1 MRSPRKVHRDALNID
16 NRKAHAPPHPVLGS
30 RSGSTLIGESM
41 LFRKRKKLKRSLKP
55 SHMSSSSGGV
65 APGDV
70 TAPNPLHNTSKY
82 KVYVQAVDRALK
94 TFENPNEWADLISAL
109 AKLAKVFQTNAK
121 FGDIP
126 KPVTVAKR
134 LSQCLHPALPMGVH
148 LKALET
154 YRQIFDILGPQS
166 LPKLLYLFAVGLF
179 PLMEHCGIKVKTELF
194 NIFEQYLLPLG
205 QNLRPALPGFLAG
218 VLLGLEEGT
227 EFYERS
233 LSVLDRVCEGVG
245 ERAFFA
251 CLWQAVLGS
260 PSVRLPAMLYV
271 NAKFDKSR
279 TLDDQIAI
287 VGDHVNH
294 MVAALCATASDSGS
308 PLVQRN
314 LLDFLCAA
322 FPLDSTNLTRED
334 FVQLIMRC
342 IFVVLRRDMSLN
354 RRLYTWLM
362 NPTGANVAI
371 SGIPVGD
378 EGVECTFFTDKVLP
392 LIVEALT
399 EYLKFDI
406 IEIPQSSTNA
416 WAHGWGGQRESE
428 QHQFAE
434 VRVCRLLLYL
444 QDRADIGI
452 PLLNRVFPLFL
463 LCVSNV
469 HERLTTECC
478 SLKDKV
484 DPDPNFDRGHL
495 RLSLDSTKSSTN
507 CRLAN
512 GEVEAEKAK
521 EQERRL
527 DEISKTFNL
536 LLNSLE
542 AGFLFDFLGN
552 WFSELMKRED
562 PNSEDISH
570 YAKVVMFC
578 IKTCN
583 LDGDPILR
591 AQCLP
596 KLLQRIL
603 NGLHVDQ
610 KLVLV
615 ENSALL
621 KVIEVCSRLLNEI
634 SQSGAVNTDVLSEEI
649 LDVSPTTSPKKLV
662 ASATATGVID
672 ENQRLV
678 ELCVDECLLL
688 LSSVSRMYCAVRSSS
703 RLSLLIAV
711 CELTS
716 QFVDYPLYCV
726 TIEHHNSSE
735 LPSWLEE
742 VLKVVD
748 ADSWVHIMSSP
759 NQIIDQSD
767 LSARTATF
775 DLVLSVYLKCSS
787 VLAQH
792 DAISGRMSENQRPD
806 VEKKE
811 EIQPTTVLLKPLLFS
826 AQMHELERERVF
838 ERCGQAIWRGLGLS
852 SCAQEHERLSRLMAL
867 LHSRRPNEPSSD
879 MEHIIVSALTSN
891 DSMISAEAAQTFH
904 RMWMLTRT
912 GDDRASLC
920 SKPFNRAVMLL
931 LGVLADESVSRART
945 ELKSAAAAWFID
957 CAKHNDLPRI
967 VQMLATMLMNPVT
980 ARISIQYVWQEARL
994 SREQFSLMPSDVSVV
1009 TLVTSDGKQRLYHF
1023 DGPVTDGAWQND
1035 LRNRLLL
1042 SSEAEPS
1049 EADQV
1054 PVSTCVAPGDIPNF
1068 DEDTDSLDTLS
1079 ISMEGIE
1086 SGVVETLQYLIDC
1099 VVEEEESELD
1109 NRHQLESIL
1118 VDAPPEGGTVVFRND
1133 DESEAEHSTTS
1144 GNLSRPSQEN
1154 GERSTPLAGEVSR
1167 FKKGHRRQDSLQE
1180 SIFSMTEKELKT
1192 FDTTELLRPTI
1203 EGSSE
1208 GVSLFHELHVHM
1220 LLYGESGRVVDLG
1233 RAETAFR
1240 ILTALLC
1247 PRGSPVSNRML
1258 LSCLVSSGTASQS
1271 GDSNGGPSLTV
1282 SLVDLMAKHVRA
1294 ILGQH
1299 FWGVS
1304 GDEDVSKHRHLTL
1317 LELLITISLHF
1328 LRSFFLN
1335 SPICPVTQSDL
1346 VMAWKC
1352 KIAALDFLSELL
1364 EELCGMICEQQSR
1377 PFVMFV
1383 QSVMSRSK
1391 LQKCLLH
1398 LLLTAVHDPRTSA
1411 EQGQTVPLSVSI
1423 YEFNEGAS
1431 CGVGKKLSGLLLAY
1445 NRSLLSVTAQAIR
1458 LESDIKNGYATFG
1471 DLNTSGVMMN
1481 RLAVAQQIYNTPAHR
1496 GTIREPSPS
1505 LVELRAFLLIVLNAL
1520 KKRPERHEMWFQFV
1534 VQILPWMERSLA
1546 TVMVRVVEQLC
1557 KNIETAINVCFPN
1570 VKDTDSSLSPV
1581 KDPDCN
1587 YPACFMTMTLETIT
1601 TLIHFCVID
1610 AHATGS
1616 TIQPST
1622 PAAVATG
1629 TTGASMVGQAMA
1641 VIPGTRGA
1649 TELFSNL
1656 VKVFSFSDSAS
1667 TGGVNLAKIDG
1678 ARGSITLRQARNDML
1693 TSLPHALATICD
1705 LWTVVRSEETPTL
1718 PLGSPQQLRK
1728 LVLDLLSPIAQHHQQ
1743 AFLTA
1748 LSLVWLTRSSNI
1760 AQRRSDSDQP
1770 CFEYSPVQHDIAN
1783 LLLSLKV
1790 ISFEELV
1797 VAVTDT
1803 LKEVGLKATKIGAGE
1818 KAAFP
1823 TEAPLLELVHG
1834 CIKALPTAQLRSCW
1848 SPFQSLF
1855 AEAPL
1860 SSLPPRAVFL
1870 LYIILCDYVRCAGA
1884 SYIVEDKTISRAVQD
1899 AVQRL
1904 TEAVNTIVGWQL
1916 ETTTWLKRTL
1926 VVRHDQGPR
1935 SQDASPSVEMN
1946 TPLNTPLPSVN
1957 QSEQNSIRGS
1967 TLSLMTRP
1975 TSLDNSSA
1983 GAPSGEKKSSSN
1995 LRGSVKDSNNNKRDP
2010 AHSTQA
2016 LFLLAENLAELV
2028 DSVCKS
2034 DDKER
2039 LLPTLHAV
2047 WGNVVP
2053 YLRAKNARNSRFFLA
2068 SSQLLASMSSFSY
2081 MRPVWKKTT
2090 LELLL
2095 DSSFFKMDMQS
2106 LKQWLIVT
2114 DHLMTHDKTSFKD
2127 LLKSIAYTPNASF
2140 SIMTSKEQEYEAR
2153 AQAVKRL
2160 AFVVLGSE
2168 LDQYQGQMNDI
2179 QERLSENL
2187 RVSQSPTIR
2196 SAVFL
2201 CIRVLLLRL
2210 RPPSLIGIWPIMVTE
2225 LVHVLLQMEQ
2235 QLCAEGNGIE
2245 DLGCARDDAWMQ
2257 LYLAACKMLETL
2269 CTLPAGY
2276 LAQFQMCHWAFVN
2289 SVATS
2294 KTDVFLP
2301 FAGRINKLLR
2311 TKFGKLTQEEQSN
2324 LSPSLCG
2331 MKMLT
2336 SFEEL
2341 RPFFYALA
2349 TQNKALPGMHQSQG
2363 SEASFLTGSLSY
2375 KNAVNRLEHALCV
2388 DFAEHWQL

>member
-1 MRSPRKVHRDALNID
+1 M
-16 NRKAHAPPHPVLGS
+16 
-30 RSGSTLIGESM
+30 
-41 LFRKRKKLKRSLKP
+41 
-55 SHMSSSSGGV
+55 

-109 AKLAKVFQTNAK
+109 AKLAKVFQSNAK

-154 YRQIFDILGPQS
+154 YRQIFDILGPHS

-179 PLMEHCGIKVKTELF
+179 PLMDHCGIKVKTELF

-205 QNLRPALPGFLAG
+205 QNLKPALPGFLAG

-271 NAKFDKSR
+271 NAKFDKTR

-362 NPTGANVAI
+362 NPTGIPPI
-371 SGIPVGD
+371 SSIPVGD
-378 EGVECTFFTDKVLP
+378 ESVTSTFFADKVLP
-392 LIVEALT
+392 LIVDALT
-399 EYLKFDI
+399 EYLKLDI
-406 IEIPQSSTNA
+406 IEIPQSSTA
-416 WAHGWGGQRESE
+416 ESD
-428 QHQFAE
+428 QQQFAE

-444 QDRADIGI
+444 QDRADIGG
-452 PLLNRVFPLFL
+452 PVLKKVFPLFL
-463 LCVSNV
+463 VCVSNV
-469 HERLTTECC
+469 YERLTTAGSHQKE
-478 SLKDKV
+478 SVTTKRAS
-484 DPDPNFDRGHL
+484 N
-495 RLSLDSTKSSTN
+495 KSSSEESDETD
-507 CRLAN
+507 LWFYSFS
-512 GEVEAEKAK
+512 
-521 EQERRL
+521 RRL

-542 AGFLFDFLGN
+542 TGFLFEFLGT
-552 WFSELMKRED
+552 WFTELVKE
-562 PNSEDISH
+562 IAQF
-570 YAKVVMFC
+570 AKVVTFC
-578 IKTCN
+578 LDTCN

-591 AQCLP
+591 AHFLP
-596 KLLQRIL
+596 KLLRRIL
-603 NGLHVDQ
+603 SGLHIDHL
-610 KLVLV
+610 LVFV
-615 ENSALL
+615 HNSALL
-621 KVIEVCSRLLNEI
+621 QVLYLIQRLLSYPIPII
-634 SQSGAVNTDVLSEEI
+634 SFFSPE
-649 LDVSPTTSPKKLV
+649 VSVSDQ
-662 ASATATGVID
+662 A
-672 ENQRLV
+672 LV
-678 ELCVDECLLL
+678 ELCVEECLML
-688 LSSVSRMYCAVRSSS
+688 LSSVSRIYCTLRSSN
-703 RLSLLIAV
+703 RLPLLKAV
-711 CELTS
+711 CGLTS
-716 QFVDYPLYCV
+716 QFVDYPQYCV
-726 TIEHHNSSE
+726 TVEHHSNPT
-735 LPSWLEE
+735 LPCWLEE
-742 VLKVVD
+742 LLKLVD
-748 ADSWVHIMSSP
+748 A
-759 NQIIDQSD
+759 SD
-767 LSARTATF
+767 LAARATAF
-775 DLVLSVYLKCSS
+775 DLILSIYLKCSS

-792 DAISGRMSENQRPD
+792 DAPWDSFSPVKN
-806 VEKKE
+806 E
-811 EIQPTTVLLKPLLFS
+811 EQQPTTVLLKPLLYT
-826 AQMHELERERVF
+826 AQLNRLEQERVF
-838 ERCGQAIWRGLGLS
+838 ERCGHAIWRGVGLS

-879 MEHIIVSALTSN
+879 MENIIVSALTSS
-891 DSMISAEAAQTFH
+891 DAMISSEAAQTFH

-912 GDDRASLC
+912 GDDQPPLC
-920 SKPFNRAVMLL
+920 TKPFNRAVMLL

-980 ARISIQYVWQEARL
+980 ARISIQYVWQE
-994 SREQFSLMPSDVSVV
+994 FSSMPSDVSIV

-1023 DGPVTDGAWQND
+1023 DGHVTDGIQRFSFSRAWQND

-1042 SSEAEPS
+1042 SSEADSS
-1049 EADQV
+1049 ETEQAG
-1054 PVSTCVAPGDIPNF
+1054 VSTCVAPGGDIPNF
-1068 DEDTDSLDTLS
+1068 DEDTVGLNTLISRKSLVQTVFLRTPS
-1079 ISMEGIE
+1079 IR
-1086 SGVVETLQYLIDC
+1086 LFARNFLIIF
-1099 VVEEEESELD
+1099 S
-1109 NRHQLESIL
+1109 
-1118 VDAPPEGGTVVFRND
+1118 
-1133 DESEAEHSTTS
+1133 
-1144 GNLSRPSQEN
+1144 
-1154 GERSTPLAGEVSR
+1154 SR

-1192 FDTTELLRPTI
+1192 FDTTELLRPSM
-1203 EGSSE
+1203 EGASD

-1258 LSCLVSSGTASQS
+1258 LSCLVSSGTATQN
-1271 GDSNGGPSLTV
+1271 GDSSAGV

-1299 FWGVS
+1299 FWGVT
-1304 GDEDVSKHRHLTL
+1304 GDEDPSKHRHLTL

-1352 KIAALDFLSELL
+1352 KIAALDFLTELL
-1364 EELCGMICEQQSR
+1364 GELCGMICEQQSR

-1383 QSVMSRSK
+1383 QSVLSRSK

-1411 EQGQTVPLSVSI
+1411 EPGMPLSVSI
-1423 YEFNEGAS
+1423 FEFNEGSSSHA
-1431 CGVGKKLSGLLLAY
+1431 GRQLAGLLSAY

-1471 DLNTSGVMMN
+1471 DMVIPTS
-1481 RLAVAQQIYNTPAHR
+1481 RRTL
-1496 GTIREPSPS
+1496 REPSPS

-1534 VQILPWMERSLA
+1534 IQILPWMERSLA

-1557 KNIETAINVCFPN
+1557 KNIETAIAVCYPN
-1570 VKDTDSSLSPV
+1570 SKDTDSVSSPV
-1581 KDPDCN
+1581 KDGGDSK
-1587 YPACFMTMTLETIT
+1587 YTACFITMTLETMT
-1601 TLIHFCVID
+1601 TLVHFCVID
-1610 AHATGS
+1610 NHATS
-1616 TIQPST
+1616 TSPGPAPPVST
-1622 PAAVATG
+1622 AG
-1629 TTGASMVGQAMA
+1629 SMVGQVSQYVSSSLKAMA

-1656 VKVFSFSDSAS
+1656 VKVFSFSDS
-1667 TGGVNLAKIDG
+1667 TGGVNLSKIDG
-1678 ARGSITLRQARNDML
+1678 SRGSIALRQARNDML

-1705 LWTVVRSEETPTL
+1705 LWTVVRSKESPQL
-1718 PLGSPQQLRK
+1718 PLGSPQQLRR

-1748 LSLVWLTRSSNI
+1748 LSLVWLTRSGSGAA
-1760 AQRRSDSDQP
+1760 AQRKADSDQP
-1770 CFEYSPVQHDIAN
+1770 NFQYTPAQHDIAN

-1797 VAVTDT
+1797 AAVSET
-1803 LKEVGLKATKIGAGE
+1803 LKEVGVKAVKIGT
-1818 KAAFP
+1818 AFP

-1848 SPFQSLF
+1848 APFQSLF
-1855 AEAPL
+1855 ADAPL
-1860 SSLPPRAVFL
+1860 ANLPPRAVFL

-1884 SYIVEDKTISRAVQD
+1884 SYIVEDKTMSRAVQD

-1904 TEAVNTIVGWQL
+1904 TEAVNAIVGWQL

-1926 VVRHDQGPR
+1926 VVRHDQGGHQISLGPR

-1957 QSEQNSIRGS
+1957 PSEQNSMRGS
-1967 TLSLMTRP
+1967 TLSLMARP
-1975 TSLDNSSA
+1975 SSLDSGQNA
-1983 GAPSGEKKSSSN
+1983 APLAEKKSSSN
-1995 LRGSVKDSNNNKRDP
+1995 LRGSVKDTNNNKRDP

-2095 DSSFFKMDMQS
+2095 DSSFFKMDMHS
-2106 LKQWLIVT
+2106 LRQWLIVT

-2187 RVSQSPTIR
+2187 RVSQSPSIR

-2294 KTDVFLP
+2294 KTDMYLP

-2311 TKFGKLTQEEQSN
+2311 NKFGKLTPEEVAN

-2349 TQNKALPGMHQSQG
+2349 TQSKALPGIHQNTG
-2363 SEASFLTGSLSY
+2363 HEATFLTGSLSY
-2375 KNAVNRLEHALCV
+2375 KNAVSRLEHALCV

>member
-1 MRSPRKVHRDALNID
+1 MWRSQLVQLEITSVWTKSIIEIESPESHSSEAGTTQTAL
-16 NRKAHAPPHPVLGS
+16 
-30 RSGSTLIGESM
+30 
-41 LFRKRKKLKRSLKP
+41 
-55 SHMSSSSGGV
+55 MSSSSGGV
-65 APGDV
+65 VPGDV

-109 AKLAKVFQTNAK
+109 AKLAKVFQSNAK

-179 PLMEHCGIKVKTELF
+179 PLMDHCGIKVKSELF

-227 EFYERS
+227 EFYDRS

-271 NAKFDKSR
+271 NAKFDKTRS
-279 TLDDQIAI
+279 LDDQIAI

-294 MVAALCATASDSGS
+294 MVAALCAVANDSGS

-322 FPLDSTNLTRED
+322 FPLDSTNLTSDD
-334 FVQLIMRC
+334 FVQLLMRC
-342 IFVVLRRDMSLN
+342 MFVVLRRDMSLN

-362 NPTGANVAI
+362 NPSGGNVAI
-371 SGIPVGD
+371 SSIPIGDDGI
-378 EGVECTFFTDKVLP
+378 ESTFFTDNALP

-399 EYLKFDI
+399 EYLKLDLV
-406 IEIPQSSTNA
+406 EIPQVSTNA
-416 WAHGWGGQRESE
+416 WAYGWGDKKESE

-444 QDRADIGI
+444 QDRADIGV
-452 PLLNRVFPLFL
+452 PVLNKVFALFL
-463 LCVSNV
+463 VRVSNV
-469 HERLTTECC
+469 YERLTHECPEV
-478 SLKDKV
+478 KENKN
-484 DPDPNFDRGHL
+484 PDVTIDRSNM
-495 RLSLDSTKSSTN
+495 RLSLGLNKSSSTS
-507 CRLAN
+507 RI
-512 GEVEAEKAK
+512 GTVESAAEKEK
-521 EQERRL
+521 DRDRRL
-527 DEISKTFNL
+527 DEITKTFNL

-542 AGFLFDFLGN
+542 PGFLFDFLGS
-552 WFSELMKRED
+552 WFTRLISVDDPCSE
-562 PNSEDISH
+562 SIAQF
-570 YAKVVMFC
+570 AKVVTFC
-578 IKTCN
+578 LETCN
-583 LDGDPILR
+583 LDGDRALR
-591 AQCLP
+591 SQFLP
-596 KLLQRIL
+596 KLLSLIL
-603 NGLHVDQ
+603 NGLHNDKNLMVI
-610 KLVLV
+610 
-615 ENSALL
+615 ESTALL
-621 KVIEVCSRLLNEI
+621 QVIDVCSRLLEEI
-634 SQSGAVNTDVLSEEI
+634 SQSGAVEDHR
-649 LDVSPTTSPKKLV
+649 
-662 ASATATGVID
+662 G
-672 ENQRLV
+672 
-678 ELCVDECLLL
+678 
-688 LSSVSRMYCAVRSSS
+688 
-703 RLSLLIAV
+703 
-711 CELTS
+711 
-716 QFVDYPLYCV
+716 
-726 TIEHHNSSE
+726 SSE
-735 LPSWLEE
+735 LPGWLQD

-748 ADSWVHIMSSP
+748 AESWIQRLSHSSHMM
-759 NQIIDQSD
+759 DASD
-767 LSARTATF
+767 LSARTTVF
-775 DLVLSVYLKCSS
+775 DLALSVYLKCAS
-787 VLAQH
+787 VLSQH
-792 DAISGRMSENQRPD
+792 EAISGRMADGQSS
-806 VEKKE
+806 V
-811 EIQPTTVLLKPLLFS
+811 
-826 AQMHELERERVF
+826 
-838 ERCGQAIWRGLGLS
+838 RCGHAIWLGLGLS
-852 SCAQEHERLSRLMAL
+852 WCAYEHERLSRLMAL
-867 LHSRRPNEPSSD
+867 LHSRKPNEPSSD
-879 MEHIIVSALTSN
+879 MENIIVSALTSN
-891 DSMISAEAAQTFH
+891 DTMISTEAAQTFH

-912 GDDRASLC
+912 GDDQPPLC
-920 SKPFNRAVMLL
+920 TKPFNRAVMLL

-980 ARISIQYVWQEARL
+980 ARISIQYIFQEARL
-994 SREQFSLMPSDVSVV
+994 CRDQFSSLPNDVSVV

-1023 DGPVTDGAWQND
+1023 DGPVSEGAWQYD
-1035 LRNRLLL
+1035 LKNRLLL
-1042 SSEAEPS
+1042 SSETGACEAEQ
-1049 EADQV
+1049 AA
-1054 PVSTCVAPGDIPNF
+1054 VSTCATGAGDIPNF

-1079 ISMEGIE
+1079 ISLDGVD
-1086 SGVVETLQYLIDC
+1086 GAVVETLQYMIDC

-1109 NRHQLESIL
+1109 NQRQLECAL
-1118 VDAPPEGGTVVFRND
+1118 ANAPPEGEPVIFAND
-1133 DESEAEHSTTS
+1133 DECETETTTASVVASKPRHSS
-1144 GNLSRPSQEN
+1144 GDRPA
-1154 GERSTPLAGEVSR
+1154 PLVGDSVAR

-1192 FDTTELLRPTI
+1192 FDATELLRPSVDST
-1203 EGSSE
+1203 SE

-1247 PRGSPVSNRML
+1247 PRGSHVSNRML
-1258 LSCLVSSGTASQS
+1258 LSCLVSSGTAALN
-1271 GDSNGGPSLTV
+1271 GDSTGTGSPLSG

-1299 FWGVS
+1299 FWGTT
-1304 GDEDVSKHRHLTL
+1304 GDEDATKHRHLTL
-1317 LELLITISLHF
+1317 LELLIT
-1328 LRSFFLN
+1328 
-1335 SPICPVTQSDL
+1335 
-1346 VMAWKC
+1346 
-1352 KIAALDFLSELL
+1352 
-1364 EELCGMICEQQSR
+1364 
-1377 PFVMFV
+1377 
-1383 QSVMSRSK
+1383 
-1391 LQKCLLH
+1391 
-1398 LLLTAVHDPRTSA
+1398 
-1411 EQGQTVPLSVSI
+1411 
-1423 YEFNEGAS
+1423 
-1431 CGVGKKLSGLLLAY
+1431 VG
-1445 NRSLLSVTAQAIR
+1445 
-1458 LESDIKNGYATFG
+1458 
-1471 DLNTSGVMMN
+1471 
-1481 RLAVAQQIYNTPAHR
+1481 
-1496 GTIREPSPS
+1496 
-1505 LVELRAFLLIVLNAL
+1505 VLNAL
-1520 KKRPERHEMWFQFV
+1520 KKRPEHHEMWFQFV
-1534 VQILPWMERSLA
+1534 IQILPWMERSLA

-1557 KNIETAINVCFPN
+1557 KNIETAVAVCFPN
-1570 VKDTDSSLSPV
+1570 NTTLDTDSAVISIKESEH
-1581 KDPDCN
+1581 N
-1587 YPACFMTMTLETIT
+1587 YPSCFITMTLETIT
-1601 TLIHFCVID
+1601 TLLHFCVID
-1610 AHATGS
+1610 GS
-1616 TIQPST
+1616 VAGSAIQTTT
-1622 PAAVATG
+1622 PLPVAPHSGG
-1629 TTGASMVGQAMA
+1629 TSMVGQA
-1641 VIPGTRGA
+1641 
-1649 TELFSNL
+1649 
-1656 VKVFSFSDSAS
+1656 
-1667 TGGVNLAKIDG
+1667 GGVNLSKLEG
-1678 ARGSITLRQARNDML
+1678 SRGSFALRQACNDML

-1705 LWTVVRSEETPTL
+1705 LWSVIRSKKEPLL
-1718 PLGSPQQLRK
+1718 PLGSPQHLRQ

-1748 LSLVWLTRSSNI
+1748 LSLVWLTRSGTGATAHRKI
-1760 AQRRSDSDQP
+1760 DPDQP
-1770 CFEYSPVQHDIAN
+1770 NFQYTPAQNDIAN

-1797 VAVTDT
+1797 SAVTDT
-1803 LKEVGLKATKIGAGE
+1803 LKEVGVKATKLGAGE
-1818 KAAFP
+1818 KATFP

-1834 CIKALPTAQLRSCW
+1834 CVKAVPTTQLRSCW
-1848 SPFQSLF
+1848 LPFQALF
-1855 AEAPL
+1855 SDAPL
-1860 SSLPPRAVFL
+1860 ANLPPRAVFL

-1884 SYIVEDKTISRAVQD
+1884 SYIVEDKTMSRAVQD

-1904 TEAVNTIVGWQL
+1904 TEAVNAIVGWQL

-1926 VVRHDQGPR
+1926 VVKHDQGVR

-1946 TPLNTPLPSVN
+1946 TPLNTPLPSMN
-1957 QSEQNSIRGS
+1957 QSEQNSMRGS

-1975 TSLDNSSA
+1975 SSLDTGTNA
-1983 GAPSGEKKSSSN
+1983 GSLPEKRSSSN
-1995 LRGSVKDSNNNKRDP
+1995 LRSSVKDTNNNKRDP

-2168 LDQYQGQMNDI
+2168 LDQYQAQMNDI

-2187 RVSQSPTIR
+2187 RVSQSPSIR

-2245 DLGCARDDAWMQ
+2245 DLGC
-2257 LYLAACKMLETL
+2257 
-2269 CTLPAGY
+2269 
-2276 LAQFQMCHWAFVN
+2276 HWAFVN
-2289 SVATS
+2289 SVSTS
-2294 KTDVFLP
+2294 KTDLFLP

-2311 TKFGKLTQEEQSN
+2311 TKFGKLTPEELAN

-2336 SFEEL
+2336 TFEEL

-2349 TQNKALPGMHQSQG
+2349 TQNKALPGTHEGAGTDS
-2363 SEASFLTGSLSY
+2363 SFLAGSLSY
-2375 KNAVNRLEHALCV
+2375 KNAVQRLEHALCV

>member
-1 MRSPRKVHRDALNID
+1 MAL
-16 NRKAHAPPHPVLGS
+16 K
-30 RSGSTLIGESM
+30 
-41 LFRKRKKLKRSLKP
+41 KRKKHRRDFQTAL
-55 SHMSSSSGGV
+55 MSSSSGGLV
-65 APGDV
+65 PGDV
-70 TAPNPLHNTSKY
+70 TTPNPLHNTSKY

-109 AKLAKVFQTNAK
+109 AKLAKVFQSNAK

-179 PLMEHCGIKVKTELF
+179 PLMDHCGIKVKSELF

-227 EFYERS
+227 EFYDRS

-271 NAKFDKSR
+271 NAKFDKTRS
-279 TLDDQIAI
+279 LDDQIAI

-294 MVAALCATASDSGS
+294 MVAALCAVANDSGS

-322 FPLDSTNLTRED
+322 FPLDSTNLTSDD
-334 FVQLIMRC
+334 FVQLLMRC
-342 IFVVLRRDMSLN
+342 MFVVLRRDMSLN

-362 NPTGANVAI
+362 SPAGGNVAI
-371 SGIPVGD
+371 SSIPIGD
-378 EGVECTFFTDKVLP
+378 DGVESTFFTDNALP

-399 EYLKFDI
+399 EYLKLDLV
-406 IEIPQSSTNA
+406 EIPQVSTNA
-416 WAHGWGGQRESE
+416 WAYGWGDKKESE

-444 QDRADIGI
+444 QDRADIGV
-452 PLLNRVFPLFL
+452 PVLNKVFALFL
-463 LCVSNV
+463 VRVSNV
-469 HERLTTECC
+469 YERLTHECPEV
-478 SLKDKV
+478 KENKN
-484 DPDPNFDRGHL
+484 PDVAIDRSNM
-495 RLSLDSTKSSTN
+495 RLSLGLNKSSSTS
-507 CRLAN
+507 RIGTIESA
-512 GEVEAEKAK
+512 AEKEK
-521 EQERRL
+521 DRDRRL
-527 DEISKTFNL
+527 DEITKTFNL

-542 AGFLFDFLGN
+542 PGFLFDFLGS
-552 WFSELMKRED
+552 WFTRLITVDDPCSE
-562 PNSEDISH
+562 SIAQF
-570 YAKVVMFC
+570 AKVVAFC
-578 IKTCN
+578 LETCN
-583 LDGDPILR
+583 LDGDRALR
-591 AQCLP
+591 SQFLP
-596 KLLQRIL
+596 KLLSLIL
-603 NGLHVDQ
+603 NGLHNDK
-610 KLVLV
+610 KLVV
-615 ENSALL
+615 IESTALL
-621 KVIEVCSRLLNEI
+621 RVIDVCSRLLEEI
-634 SQSGAVNTDVLSEEI
+634 SQSGAVEVPSGDMSDASSNA
-649 LDVSPTTSPKKLV
+649 SPRKSANINPAV
-662 ASATATGVID
+662 AGAID
-672 ENQRLV
+672 DDQVLV
-678 ELCVDECLLL
+678 ESCVNECLLL
-688 LSSVSRMYCAVRSSS
+688 LSSVCRIYVANRSSL
-703 RLSLLIAV
+703 RLPLLTAV
-711 CELTS
+711 CKLTS
-716 QFVDYPLYCV
+716 KFVDYPLYCFV
-726 TIEHHNSSE
+726 LDHRGSSE
-735 LPSWLEE
+735 LPGWLQD

-748 ADSWVHIMSSP
+748 AESWIQRLSHSS
-759 NQIIDQSD
+759 QMMDASD
-767 LSARTATF
+767 LSARTTVF
-775 DLVLSVYLKCSS
+775 DLALSVYLKCAS
-787 VLAQH
+787 VLSQH
-792 DAISGRMSENQRPD
+792 EAISGRMADGQTSVVDESEEN
-806 VEKKE
+806 
-811 EIQPTTVLLKPLLFS
+811 PTTVLLKPLLFTT
-826 AQMHELERERVF
+826 HINKLEKDRVF
-838 ERCGQAIWRGLGLS
+838 ERCGHAIWLGLGLS
-852 SCAQEHERLSRLMAL
+852 WCAYEHERLSRLMAL
-867 LHSRRPNEPSSD
+867 LHSRKPNEPSSD
-879 MEHIIVSALTSN
+879 MENIIVSALTSN
-891 DSMISAEAAQTFH
+891 DTMISTEAAQTFH

-912 GDDRASLC
+912 GDDQPPLC
-920 SKPFNRAVMLL
+920 TKPFNRAVMLL

-980 ARISIQYVWQEARL
+980 ARISIQYIFQEARL
-994 SREQFSLMPSDVSVV
+994 CRDQFSSLPSDVSVV

-1023 DGPVTDGAWQND
+1023 DGPVSEGAWQYD
-1035 LRNRLLL
+1035 LKNRLLL
-1042 SSEAEPS
+1042 SSETGACEAEQT
-1049 EADQV
+1049 A
-1054 PVSTCVAPGDIPNF
+1054 VSTCATGAGDIPNF

-1079 ISMEGIE
+1079 ISLEGVDG
-1086 SGVVETLQYLIDC
+1086 GVVETLQYLIDC

-1109 NRHQLESIL
+1109 NQRQLECAL
-1118 VDAPPEGGTVVFRND
+1118 ANAPPEGEPVIFTND
-1133 DESEAEHSTTS
+1133 DDCETETTGASVNASKPRHSS
-1144 GNLSRPSQEN
+1144 GDRPASLV
-1154 GERSTPLAGEVSR
+1154 GDSVAR

-1192 FDTTELLRPTI
+1192 FDATELLRPSVDST
-1203 EGSSE
+1203 SE

-1247 PRGSPVSNRML
+1247 PRGSHVSNRML
-1258 LSCLVSSGTASQS
+1258 LSCLVSSGTAALN
-1271 GDSNGGPSLTV
+1271 GDSAGTGSPLSG

-1299 FWGVS
+1299 FWGAT
-1304 GDEDVSKHRHLTL
+1304 GDEDATKHRHLTL

-1328 LRSFFLN
+1328 LRSFFLS
-1335 SPICPVTQSDL
+1335 SPISPVTEADL

-1364 EELCGMICEQQSR
+1364 SELCGMICEQQSR

-1383 QSVMSRSK
+1383 QSVLSRSK

-1398 LLLTAVHDPRTSA
+1398 LLLTAVHDPRANA
-1411 EQGQTVPLSVSI
+1411 EPGQTMPLSVSI
-1423 YEFNEGAS
+1423 FEFNEGGSPSVRRRLA
-1431 CGVGKKLSGLLLAY
+1431 GLLSAY

-1458 LESDIKNGYATFG
+1458 LESDIKNGYSTFG
-1471 DLNTSGVMMN
+1471 DVNTGGVMLN
-1481 RLAVAQQIYNTPAHR
+1481 RLAVAQQIYNTPAYR
-1496 GTIREPSPS
+1496 GTLRESSPS

-1520 KKRPERHEMWFQFV
+1520 KKRPEHHEMWFQFV
-1534 VQILPWMERSLA
+1534 IQILPWMERSLA

-1557 KNIETAINVCFPN
+1557 KNIETAVAVCFPN
-1570 VKDTDSSLSPV
+1570 NITDGDSAVNSIKESEH
-1581 KDPDCN
+1581 N
-1587 YPACFMTMTLETIT
+1587 YPSCFITMTLETIT
-1601 TLIHFCVID
+1601 TLLHFCVID
-1610 AHATGS
+1610 GS
-1616 TIQPST
+1616 VAGSAIQTTT
-1622 PAAVATG
+1622 PLPVAPHS
-1629 TTGASMVGQAMA
+1629 GASSMVGQAMA
-1641 VIPGTRGA
+1641 VIPGTKGA

-1667 TGGVNLAKIDG
+1667 AGGVNLSKLEG
-1678 ARGSITLRQARNDML
+1678 TRGSIALRQACNDML

-1705 LWTVVRSEETPTL
+1705 LWSVIRSKEEPVL
-1718 PLGSPQQLRK
+1718 PLGSPQHLRQ

-1748 LSLVWLTRSSNI
+1748 LSLVWLTRSGTG
-1760 AQRRSDSDQP
+1760 ATAHRKTDPDQP
-1770 CFEYSPVQHDIAN
+1770 NFQYTPAQHDIAN

-1797 VAVTDT
+1797 SAVTDT
-1803 LKEVGLKATKIGAGE
+1803 LKEVGVKATKLGAGE
-1818 KAAFP
+1818 KATFP

-1834 CIKALPTAQLRSCW
+1834 CVKAVPTTQLRSCW
-1848 SPFQSLF
+1848 LPFQSLF
-1855 AEAPL
+1855 SDAPL
-1860 SSLPPRAVFL
+1860 ANLPPRAVFL

-1884 SYIVEDKTISRAVQD
+1884 SYIVEDKTMSRAVQD

-1904 TEAVNTIVGWQL
+1904 TEAVNAIVGWQL

-1926 VVRHDQGPR
+1926 VVKHDQGAR

-1946 TPLNTPLPSVN
+1946 TPLNTPLPSIN
-1957 QSEQNSIRGS
+1957 QSEQNSMRGS

-1975 TSLDNSSA
+1975 SSLDTGTNA
-1983 GAPSGEKKSSSN
+1983 GSLPEKRSSSN
-1995 LRGSVKDSNNNKRDP
+1995 LRSSVKDTNNNKRDP

-2053 YLRAKNARNSRFFLA
+2053 YLRAKNARNSWFFLA

-2168 LDQYQGQMNDI
+2168 LDQYQAQMNDI

-2187 RVSQSPTIR
+2187 RVSQSPSIR

-2257 LYLAACKMLETL
+2257 LYLAACKLLETL

-2289 SVATS
+2289 SVSTS
-2294 KTDVFLP
+2294 KTDLFLP

-2311 TKFGKLTQEEQSN
+2311 TKFGKLTQEELAN

-2349 TQNKALPGMHQSQG
+2349 TQNKALPGTHEGAG
-2363 SEASFLTGSLSY
+2363 SDSSFLAGSLSY
-2375 KNAVNRLEHALCV
+2375 KNAVQRLEHALCV

>member
-1 MRSPRKVHRDALNID
+1 MVFK
-16 NRKAHAPPHPVLGS
+16 
-30 RSGSTLIGESM
+30 
-41 LFRKRKKLKRSLKP
+41 KRKKLKRDSQ
-55 SHMSSSSGGV
+55 STQMSSSSGGM

-109 AKLAKVFQTNAK
+109 AKLAKVFQSNAK

-154 YRQIFDILGPQS
+154 YRQIFDILGPHS

-179 PLMEHCGIKVKTELF
+179 PLMDHCGIKVKTELF

-205 QNLRPALPGFLAG
+205 QNLKPALPGFLAG

-271 NAKFDKSR
+271 NAKFDKTR

-362 NPTGANVAI
+362 NPTGGNIAI
-371 SGIPVGD
+371 SSIPVGD
-378 EGVECTFFTDKVLP
+378 ESVTSTFFADKVLP
-392 LIVEALT
+392 LIVDALT
-399 EYLKFDI
+399 EYLKLDI
-406 IEIPQSSTNA
+406 IEIPQSSTAA
-416 WAHGWGGQRESE
+416 WVHGWGSQRESD
-428 QHQFAE
+428 QQQFAE

-444 QDRADIGI
+444 QDRADIGG
-452 PLLNRVFPLFL
+452 PVLKKVFPLFL
-463 LCVSNV
+463 VCVSNV
-469 HERLTTECC
+469 YERLTTAGSHQKESKDHDT
-478 SLKDKV
+478 SL
-484 DPDPNFDRGHL
+484 DRNHL
-495 RLSLDSTKSSTN
+495 RLSLDLKKSPSN
-507 CRLAN
+507 SRLTC
-512 GEVEAEKAK
+512 VDTEAEKTK
-521 EQERRL
+521 DQERRL

-542 AGFLFDFLGN
+542 TGFLFEFLGT
-552 WFSELMKRED
+552 WFTELVSKTDPCSEE
-562 PNSEDISH
+562 IAQF
-570 YAKVVMFC
+570 AKVVTFC
-578 IKTCN
+578 LDTCN

-591 AQCLP
+591 AHFLP
-596 KLLQRIL
+596 KLLRRIL
-603 NGLHVDQ
+603 SGLHIDHL
-610 KLVLV
+610 LVFV
-615 ENSALL
+615 HNSALL
-621 KVIEVCSRLLNEI
+621 QMIEVCTKLLAEI
-634 SQSGAVNTDVLSEEI
+634 SQSGAVEADARNEELS
-649 LDVSPTTSPKKLV
+649 DASPATSPRKHAV
-662 ASATATGVID
+662 NAAVTGMIAED
-672 ENQRLV
+672 QALV
-678 ELCVDECLLL
+678 ELCVEECLML
-688 LSSVSRMYCAVRSSS
+688 LSSVSRIYCTLRSSN
-703 RLSLLIAV
+703 RLPLLKAV
-711 CELTS
+711 CGLTS
-716 QFVDYPLYCV
+716 QFVDYPQYCV
-726 TIEHHNSSE
+726 TVEHHSNPT
-735 LPSWLEE
+735 LPCWLEE
-742 VLKVVD
+742 LLKVVD
-748 ADSWVHIMSSP
+748 AESWVHQMSVSS
-759 NQIIDQSD
+759 QLVDASD
-767 LSARTATF
+767 LAARATAF
-775 DLVLSVYLKCSS
+775 DLILSIYLKCSS

-792 DAISGRMSENQRPD
+792 DAVSGRMMDGPTTVTN
-806 VEKKE
+806 KNE
-811 EIQPTTVLLKPLLFS
+811 EQQPTTVLLKPLLYT
-826 AQMHELERERVF
+826 AQLNRLEQERVF
-838 ERCGQAIWRGLGLS
+838 ERCGHAIWRGVGLS

-879 MEHIIVSALTSN
+879 MENIIVSALTSS
-891 DSMISAEAAQTFH
+891 DAMISSEAAQTFH

-912 GDDRASLC
+912 GDDQPPLC
-920 SKPFNRAVMLL
+920 TKPFNRAVMLL

-994 SREQFSLMPSDVSVV
+994 TKEQFSSMPSDVSIV

-1023 DGPVTDGAWQND
+1023 DGHVTDGAWQND

-1042 SSEAEPS
+1042 SSEADSS
-1049 EADQV
+1049 ETEQAG
-1054 PVSTCVAPGDIPNF
+1054 VSTCVAPGGDIPNF

-1079 ISMEGIE
+1079 ISMEGVDV
-1086 SGVVETLQYLIDC
+1086 GVVETLQYIIDC
-1099 VVEEEESELD
+1099 VAEEEYSELD
-1109 NRHQLESIL
+1109 NRQRLEAALAS
-1118 VDAPPEGGTVVFRND
+1118 APPEGGVVVFRND
-1133 DESEAEHSTTS
+1133 DESEAEPSSSASALTS
-1144 GNLSRPSQEN
+1144 RLRQES
-1154 GERSTPLAGEVSR
+1154 GERSAPLVSDVAR

-1192 FDTTELLRPTI
+1192 FDTTELLRPSM
-1203 EGSSE
+1203 EGASD

-1258 LSCLVSSGTASQS
+1258 LSCLVSSGTATQN
-1271 GDSNGGPSLTV
+1271 GDSSAGGTSALTV

-1299 FWGVS
+1299 FWGVT
-1304 GDEDVSKHRHLTL
+1304 GDEDPSKHRHLTL

-1352 KIAALDFLSELL
+1352 KIAALDFLTELL
-1364 EELCGMICEQQSR
+1364 GELCGMICEQQSR

-1383 QSVMSRSK
+1383 QSVLSRSK

-1411 EQGQTVPLSVSI
+1411 EPGQTMPLSVSI
-1423 YEFNEGAS
+1423 FEFNEGSSSHA
-1431 CGVGKKLSGLLLAY
+1431 GRQLAGLLSAY

-1471 DLNTSGVMMN
+1471 DMNTSGVMMN

-1496 GTIREPSPS
+1496 GTLREPSPS

-1534 VQILPWMERSLA
+1534 IQILPWMERSLA

-1557 KNIETAINVCFPN
+1557 KNIETAIAVCYPN
-1570 VKDTDSSLSPV
+1570 SKDTDSVSSPV
-1581 KDPDCN
+1581 KDGGDSK
-1587 YPACFMTMTLETIT
+1587 YTACFITMTLETMT
-1601 TLIHFCVID
+1601 TLVHFCVID
-1610 AHATGS
+1610 NHAVGS
-1616 TIQPST
+1616 TIQTST
-1622 PAAVATG
+1622 SPGPAPPVSTAG
-1629 TTGASMVGQAMA
+1629 SMVGQAMA

-1667 TGGVNLAKIDG
+1667 TGGVNLSKIDG
-1678 ARGSITLRQARNDML
+1678 SRGSIALRQARNDML

-1705 LWTVVRSEETPTL
+1705 LWTVVRSKESPQL
-1718 PLGSPQQLRK
+1718 PLGSPQQLRR

-1748 LSLVWLTRSSNI
+1748 LSLVWLTRSGSGAA
-1760 AQRRSDSDQP
+1760 AQRKADSDQP
-1770 CFEYSPVQHDIAN
+1770 NFQYTPAQHDIAN

-1797 VAVTDT
+1797 AAVSET
-1803 LKEVGLKATKIGAGE
+1803 LKEVGVKAVKIGAGE
-1818 KAAFP
+1818 KTAFP

-1848 SPFQSLF
+1848 APFQSLF
-1855 AEAPL
+1855 ADAPL
-1860 SSLPPRAVFL
+1860 ANLPPRAVFL

-1884 SYIVEDKTISRAVQD
+1884 SYIVEDKTMSRAVQD

-1904 TEAVNTIVGWQL
+1904 TEAVNAIVGWQL

-1957 QSEQNSIRGS
+1957 PSEQNSMRGS
-1967 TLSLMTRP
+1967 TLSLMARP
-1975 TSLDNSSA
+1975 SSLDSGQNA
-1983 GAPSGEKKSSSN
+1983 APLAEKKSSSN
-1995 LRGSVKDSNNNKRDP
+1995 LRGSVKDTNNNKRDP

-2095 DSSFFKMDMQS
+2095 DSSFFKMDMHS
-2106 LKQWLIVT
+2106 LRQWLIVT

-2187 RVSQSPTIR
+2187 RVSQSPSIR

-2294 KTDVFLP
+2294 KTDMYLP

-2311 TKFGKLTQEEQSN
+2311 NKFGKLTPEEVAN

-2349 TQNKALPGMHQSQG
+2349 TQSKALPGIHQNTG
-2363 SEASFLTGSLSY
+2363 HEATFLTGSLSY
-2375 KNAVNRLEHALCV
+2375 KNAVSRLEHALCV

>member
-1 MRSPRKVHRDALNID
+1 
-16 NRKAHAPPHPVLGS
+16 
-30 RSGSTLIGESM
+30 
-41 LFRKRKKLKRSLKP
+41 
-55 SHMSSSSGGV
+55 MSSSSGGL

-109 AKLAKVFQTNAK
+109 AKLTKVFQSNAK

-179 PLMEHCGIKVKTELF
+179 PLMDHCGIKVKSELF

-205 QNLRPALPGFLAG
+205 QNLKPALPGFLAG

-271 NAKFDKSR
+271 NAKFDKTR

-287 VGDHVNH
+287 VGDH
-294 MVAALCATASDSGS
+294 VAALCATASDSGS

-342 IFVVLRRDMSLN
+342 VFVVLRRDMSLN

-362 NPTGANVAI
+362 NPTGGNIAV
-371 SGIPVGD
+371 SSIPVVD
-378 EGVECTFFTDKVLP
+378 EAVESTFFTDKVLP

-399 EYLKFDI
+399 EYLKLDV

-444 QDRADIGI
+444 QDRADIGG
-452 PLLNRVFPLFL
+452 PVLNKVFPLFL
-463 LCVSNV
+463 MI
-469 HERLTTECC
+469 
-478 SLKDKV
+478 D
-484 DPDPNFDRGHL
+484 
-495 RLSLDSTKSSTN
+495 
-507 CRLAN
+507 
-512 GEVEAEKAK
+512 
-521 EQERRL
+521 
-527 DEISKTFNL
+527 
-536 LLNSLE
+536 
-542 AGFLFDFLGN
+542 
-552 WFSELMKRED
+552 
-562 PNSEDISH
+562 
-570 YAKVVMFC
+570 
-578 IKTCN
+578 
-583 LDGDPILR
+583 
-591 AQCLP
+591 
-596 KLLQRIL
+596 
-603 NGLHVDQ
+603 
-610 KLVLV
+610 
-615 ENSALL
+615 
-621 KVIEVCSRLLNEI
+621 VCTRLLAEI
-634 SQSGAVNTDVLSEEI
+634 SQGGAIEAIVPNDDLSEGSSI
-649 LDVSPTTSPKKLV
+649 GSPRKRPLNAVV
-662 ASATATGVID
+662 AGVND
-672 ENQRLV
+672 EDQALV
-678 ELCVDECLLL
+678 ELCVNECLML
-688 LSSVSRMYCAVRSSS
+688 LSSVSRMYHTGRSSNNLLL
-703 RLSLLIAV
+703 LSSV
-711 CELTS
+711 CALTS
-716 QFVDYPLYCV
+716 QFVDYPLYCFSL
-726 TIEHHNSSE
+726 EHKSCPK
-735 LPSWLEE
+735 LPCWLEE
-742 VLKVVD
+742 LLKVVD
-748 ADSWVHIMSSP
+748 ADSWVHQMSHGS
-759 NQIIDQSD
+759 QFVDLSD
-767 LSARTATF
+767 LSARTTAF
-775 DLVLSVYLKCSS
+775 DLLLSIYLKCSS

-792 DAISGRMSENQRPD
+792 EAANGRMSEGSVAVASEGED
-806 VEKKE
+806 VP
-811 EIQPTTVLLKPLLFS
+811 PTTVLLKPLLFS
-826 AQMHELERERVF
+826 AQLHQLERERVF
-838 ERCGQAIWRGLGLS
+838 ERCGQAIWRGVGS
-852 SCAQEHERLSRLMAL
+852 PQCAQEHERLSRLMAL

-879 MEHIIVSALTSN
+879 MENIIVSALTSS
-891 DSMISAEAAQTFH
+891 DAMISAEAAQTFH

-912 GDDRASLC
+912 GDDQPPLC
-920 SKPFNRAVMLL
+920 AKPFNRHEFFLFLRLHWAVMLL

-994 SREQFSLMPSDVSVV
+994 SKDQFSSMPPDVSVV

-1042 SSEAEPS
+1042 SSEADSTES
-1049 EADQV
+1049 EQGA
-1054 PVSTCVAPGDIPNF
+1054 VSTCVATGGDIPNF

-1079 ISMEGIE
+1079 ISMDGVDV
-1086 SGVVETLQYLIDC
+1086 GVVETLQYLIDC
-1099 VVEEEESELD
+1099 VIEEEESELD
-1109 NRHQLESIL
+1109 NHQRLESAL
-1118 VDAPPEGGTVVFRND
+1118 ANAPPEGGAIVFRAGD
-1133 DESEAEHSTTS
+1133 SEAEQSSSISARARQES
-1144 GNLSRPSQEN
+1144 GDRPAPIV
-1154 GERSTPLAGEVSR
+1154 TDPVSR

-1180 SIFSMTEKELKT
+1180 SIFSMTEKDLKT
-1192 FDTTELLRPTI
+1192 FDTTELLRPSI
-1203 EGSSE
+1203 DGAAD

-1247 PRGSPVSNRML
+1247 PRGSPVTNRML
-1258 LSCLVSSGTASQS
+1258 LSCLVSSGTASQ
-1271 GDSNGGPSLTV
+1271 NGESAGAGPALTV

-1299 FWGVS
+1299 FWGVT

-1364 EELCGMICEQQSR
+1364 GELSGMICEQQSR
-1377 PFVMFV
+1377 PFVSFV
-1383 QSVMSRSK
+1383 QSVLSRSK

-1411 EQGQTVPLSVSI
+1411 EAGQVMPLSVSI
-1423 YEFNEGAS
+1423 AEFNEGGIS
-1431 CGVGKKLSGLLLAY
+1431 KMGNKLSGLLSAY
-1445 NRSLLSVTAQAIR
+1445 SRSLLSVTAQAIR
-1458 LESDIKNGYATFG
+1458 LESDIKNGYSSFG
-1471 DLNTSGVMMN
+1471 DMNTSGVMLN
-1481 RLAVAQQIYNTPAHR
+1481 RLSVAQQIYNTPAHR
-1496 GTIREPSPS
+1496 GTLREPNPS

-1557 KNIETAINVCFPN
+1557 KNIETALNVCYPN

-1581 KDPDCN
+1581 PKNDCN
-1587 YPACFMTMTLETIT
+1587 YPACFITMTLETIT
-1601 TLIHFCVID
+1601 TLVHFCVID
-1610 AHATGS
+1610 THSTGS
-1616 TIQPST
+1616 TIQPTT
-1622 PAAVATG
+1622 PSSVPPSSG
-1629 TTGASMVGQAMA
+1629 GGGGGGMVGQAMA
-1641 VIPGTRGA
+1641 VIPGTKGA

-1656 VKVFSFSDSAS
+1656 VKVFSFSDSNS
-1667 TGGVNLAKIDG
+1667 TGGVNISKMDG
-1678 ARGSITLRQARNDML
+1678 SRGSLTLRQARNDML

-1705 LWTVVRSEETPTL
+1705 LWTVVRSKQEPLL
-1718 PLGSPQQLRK
+1718 PLGSPQHLRR
-1728 LVLDLLSPIAQHHQQ
+1728 LILDLLSPIAQHHQQ

-1748 LSLVWLTRSSNI
+1748 LSLVWLTRSGAGGSPQKKLDPD
-1760 AQRRSDSDQP
+1760 QRDSSLLQP
-1770 CFEYSPVQHDIAN
+1770 NFHYSPVQHDIAN

-1797 VAVTDT
+1797 TAVSET
-1803 LKEVGLKATKIGAGE
+1803 LKEVGVKATKIGAGD
-1818 KAAFP
+1818 KATFP

-1855 AEAPL
+1855 ADAPL
-1860 SSLPPRAVFL
+1860 ANLPPRAVFL

-1884 SYIVEDKTISRAVQD
+1884 SYIVEDKAMSRAVQD

-1904 TEAVNTIVGWQL
+1904 TEAVNAIVGWQL

-1935 SQDASPSVEMN
+1935 SQDASPSVETN

-1957 QSEQNSIRGS
+1957 PSEQNSMRGS

-1975 TSLDNSSA
+1975 SSLDTGSTNV
-1983 GAPSGEKKSSSN
+1983 GALTEKKSSSN

-2053 YLRAKNARNSRFFLA
+2053 YLKAKNARNSRFFLA

-2095 DSSFFKMDMQS
+2095 DSSFFKMDMHS

-2140 SIMTSKEQEYEAR
+2140 SLMTSKEQEYEAR

-2187 RVSQSPTIR
+2187 RVSQSPSIR

-2210 RPPSLIGIWPIMVTE
+2210 RPNSLVGIWPIMVTE

-2294 KTDVFLP
+2294 KTDMFLP

-2311 TKFGKLTQEEQSN
+2311 TKFGKLTPEELAN

-2349 TQNKALPGMHQSQG
+2349 TQSKALPGIHQNSG
-2363 SEASFLTGSLSY
+2363 NESSFLAGSLSY